1 MTPIE
6 FAKRLYV
13 GNLYYELKE
22 NDIRNFFAPFG
33 AIHSIDLSMEPGYVS
48 TTWESFRSSQLTIY
62 SKRTG
67 RSKGFCFL
75 EFDDV
80 LAAES
85 AVQVLNG
92 SILANRTIKVRPC
105 LVKEIRVVIE
115 RIIGRSSSSWQPKSQ
130 GFGSSTT
137 HW

>member
-48 TTWESFRSSQLTIY
+48 TTWESFEAVSLQFTL
-62 SKRTG
+62 
-67 RSKGFCFL
+67 KGPV
-75 EFDDV
+75 DRKD
-80 LAAES
+80 S
-85 AVQVLNG
+85 A
-92 SILANRTIKVRPC
+92 
-105 LVKEIRVVIE
+105 
-115 RIIGRSSSSWQPKSQ
+115 
-130 GFGSSTT
+130 F
-137 HW
+137 